1 MGLKFRK
8 SVKIAPGVRVNLGKK
23 SSSVSIGNKYGGYNI
38 GSRGTRARVSAPGTG
53 LSYSERLGKGRQQRS
68 PHEPKQHSTAE
79 WVTAAIVG
87 LVLFFMLVWLFG
99 W

>member
-38 GSRGTRARVSAPGTG
+38 GSKGTKARVSAPGTG
-53 LSYSERLGKGRQQRS
+53 LSYSERINKPKQQS
-68 PHEPKQHSTAE
+68 APQEPKSYSGAE
-79 WVTAAIVG
+79 WTVAAVVG
-87 LVLFFMLVWLFG
+87 IGFFFLLIWLFG

>member
-8 SVKIAPGVRVNLGKK
+8 SVKVAPGVRVNFGKK

-38 GSRGTRARVSAPGTG
+38 GSKGTRARVSAPGTG
-53 LSYSERLGKGRQQRS
+53 LSYSDRIDKPRSQRA
-68 PHEPKQHSTAE
+68 PQKQKHYSGAE
-79 WVTAAIVG
+79 WAVAVVVG
-87 LVLFFMLVWLFG
+87 VVFFFLLIWLFG

>member
-23 SSSVSIGNKYGGYNI
+23 SSSVSVGNKYGGYNI
-38 GSRGTRARVSAPGTG
+38 GSKGTRARVSAPGTG
-53 LSYSERLGKGRQQRS
+53 LSYSERINKPKRQSAPQ
-68 PHEPKQHSTAE
+68 EPKSHSGAE
-79 WVTAAIVG
+79 WIAALIIGVG
-87 LVLFFMLVWLFG
+87 FFFLLVWLFG